1 MTDQTVVRHTASVT
15 SPPWSRWPYAIGALV
30 AAALLAFAGRYGY
43 HRDEMYFLVAGDH
56 LAWGYVDQGPMAPFV
71 ARLMPDG
78 LVWLRTL
85 SALLSAV
92 TVVLVAA
99 IAREFGGGR
108 SAQVLAAVIAAV
120 SAIVLAT
127 GHLHTTSTFDV
138 CAWVAI
144 CWLVA
149 RALRTS
155 DTRLVTVAGAVAGLD
170 LLNKYLVVVLGL
182 ALAGAL
188 LIAGPRRW
196 LRDPWVL
203 GGAALALVI
212 AAPNLIWQA
221 SNGWPQLD
229 MAESLSTGDSSYGGR
244 LVFVGLQF
252 VMISPYLVPIQVAGA
267 VALFRRPQF
276 RALAWTWV
284 LATVLFFIVGG
295 KGYYT
300 AGLLLMLAAA
310 GSVVTVEWWSRSR
323 ARQVLVGAAVVA
335 SAASGAVL
343 FLPVL
348 PPDELPD
355 VILAVNYDAGETIG
369 WPEFA
374 NSVASVYR
382 SLPPEEQ
389 ARAVILTRNYGE
401 AGALAKYG
409 PSRDLPHAY
418 SGHNSMAD
426 FGAPP
431 ASADVVVAVGFN
443 ERRLGE
449 LFSSVQRAGEVDLGI
464 DIDNDENGA
473 PLWICRDPRAP
484 WPQLWERVR
493 VVG

>member
-1 MTDQTVVRHTASVT
+1 VTVA
-15 SPPWSRWPYAIGALV
+15 PWSRWPYAIGAAVAVVLLV
-30 AAALLAFAGRYGY
+30 FAGRYGY
-43 HRDEMYFLVAGDH
+43 HRDELYFLVAGDH

-78 LVWLRTL
+78 LVWLRTP

-99 IAREFGGGR
+99 IARELGGGR
-108 SAQVLAAVIAAV
+108 PAQVLAAAIAAV

-127 GHLHTTSTFDV
+127 GHLHTTTTFDV
-138 CAWVAI
+138 FAWVAI

-149 RALRTS
+149 RALRTGN
-155 DTRLVTVAGAVAGLD
+155 TRLVTVAGAVAGLD
-170 LLNKYLVVVLGL
+170 LLNKYLVGMLGL
-182 ALAGAL
+182 ALAGGL

-221 SNGWPQLD
+221 THGWPQLD
-229 MAESLSTGDSSYGGR
+229 MAESLSTGDTSYGGR

-252 VMISPYLVPIQVAGA
+252 VMVSPFLLPILVAGA
-267 VALFRRPQF
+267 VMLFRRPQF

-284 LATVLFFIVGG
+284 LVTVLFLIVGG

-300 AGLLLMLAAA
+300 AGLLLVLAAA

-323 ARQVLVGAAVVA
+323 ARQVLVAVAVAA
-335 SAASGAVL
+335 SAAAHTVM

-348 PPDELPD
+348 PPDQLPD
-355 VILAVNYDAGETIG
+355 AILAVNYDAGETIG
-369 WPEFA
+369 WPAFA
-374 NSVASVYR
+374 DSVASVYR
-382 SLPPEEQ
+382 SLPPDEQ

-401 AGALAKYG
+401 AGAIAKYG
-409 PSRDLPHAY
+409 PSRSLPRAY

-426 FGAPP
+426 FGMPP
-431 ASADVVVAVGFN
+431 ASADVVVAVGFG
-443 ERRLGE
+443 ERRLDE
-449 LFSSVQRAGEVDLGI
+449 LFSSVQRAGQVDLGI

-473 PLWICRDPRAP
+473 PLWVCREPRAP